1 MASGDII
8 FTVAPEFTLSSENE
22 QSQSSTSVV
31 LRGYASGNSSAVVAT
46 FDIANSSVGW
56 PIGEA
61 PFRYGKTYSIVI
73 TEN

>member
-8 FTVAPEFTLSSENE
+8 FTIAPEFTLTSENE
-22 QSQSSTSVV
+22 NGQNSTIVE
-31 LRGYASGNSSAVVAT
+31 LGGYASGSSNAVKAT
-46 FDIANSSVGW
+46 FQIDNNAVGW

-61 PFRYGKTYSIVI
+61 PFRYGKTYSLVI

>member
-8 FTVAPEFTLSSENE
+8 FTIAPEFTLTSEDENG
-22 QSQSSTSVV
+22 QNGTTVV
-31 LRGYASGNSSAVVAT
+31 LGGYASGSVDAVKAT
-46 FDIANSSVGW
+46 LEVKNNSVGW

-61 PFRYGKTYSIVI
+61 PFRYGKTYSLVI

>member
-8 FTVAPEFTLSSENE
+8 FTIAPEFTLKSEDE
-22 QSQSSTSVV
+22 QEQNQTAVT
-31 LRGYASGNSSAVVAT
+31 LWGYASGAVDAVRVDLEIKNSQ
-46 FDIANSSVGW
+46 VGW

-61 PFRYGKTYSIVI
+61 PFRYGKTYSLVI